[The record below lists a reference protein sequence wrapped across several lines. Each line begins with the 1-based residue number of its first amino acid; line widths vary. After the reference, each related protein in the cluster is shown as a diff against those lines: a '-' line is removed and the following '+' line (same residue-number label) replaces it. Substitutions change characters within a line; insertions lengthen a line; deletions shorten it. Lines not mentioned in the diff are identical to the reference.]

1 MFSEKWNINVDLS
14 FKFSTDEDARQGMA
28 SDGGM
33 LKDSRVKL
41 YLSSR
46 TEMEKIIEE
55 TRQQHLAMQAAVSG
69 GSNMASTSAAAVV
82 GQRPFVGGPFAPSAT
97 PAAAHIN
104 PSLSGP
110 PGLRPTSSTIG
121 GNFHL
126 HMDPSQSHPGG
137 YDHQIY
143 QQQQPQSHQPFN
155 PSQNML
161 AGGGQNPV
169 HAGGFPPHMNP
180 SQTYV
185 PHLSQ
190 GGPHIPQHFGPR
202 AREVIDEPPL
212 LPYVGGQQ
220 MLHGPS
226 GEMQDMY
233 GHGVPQRFDQNRRN
247 SRDSPP
253 DVLDRNRDMGRAGYR
268 SKERSRRDRQERDKE
283 RGLDMGRRGRRSRS
297 RSRSGSRGRGRDRR
311 RRSRSDS
318 RERARNSRDRDRDR
332 NGKLSKSG
340 LLPTPAEEME
350 GKLPNEHVP
359 DTSVQ
364 LRLLSGDLTYRDI
377 RDYLSGINVPNT
389 CIKMINALDGYRF
402 GLAYIRFTSNE
413 DKLKALTRHNGKE
426 KCTYLYIWPKMELIV
441 FFCFVFRYDTWLSCP
456 NIQR

>member
-1 MFSEKWNINVDLS
+1 MSIFQ

-46 TEMEKIIEE
+46 TEMQKIIEE
-55 TRQQHLAMQAAVSG
+55 TRQQHLAMQGAASG
-69 GSNMASTSAAAVV
+69 GSNMAPTSAV
-82 GQRPFVGGPFAPSAT
+82 QRPFTGGPFAPSAA
-97 PAAAHIN
+97 PAAHSN
-104 PSLSGP
+104 PPISGP
-110 PGLRPTSSTIG
+110 PGLRATSSTSG
-121 GNFHL
+121 SNFHM
-126 HMDPSQSHPGG
+126 HMDPSQGHPGG
-137 YDHQIY
+137 YDHQMY
-143 QQQQPQSHQPFN
+143 QQPQLQSHQPYN

-180 SQTYV
+180 SQTYA
-185 PHLSQ
+185 PHLPQ

-202 AREVIDEPPL
+202 MREVIEEPPL
-212 LPYVGGQQ
+212 LPYGGGQQ
-220 MLHGPS
+220 MLHGP
-226 GEMQDMY
+226 GGDMQDVY
-233 GHGVPQRFDQNRRN
+233 AHGGPQRFDQNRRN
-247 SRDSPP
+247 SRDTPP
-253 DVLDRNRDMGRAGYR
+253 DVQDRNRDMGRAGYR
-268 SKERSRRDRQERDKE
+268 SKERSRRDRQDRDKE
-283 RGLDMGRRGRRSRS
+283 RGSDMGRRGRRS

-332 NGKLSKSG
+332 KLSKSG
-340 LLPTPAEEME
+340 LLPTPAEELE
-350 GKLPNEHVP
+350 ANQQNENVP

-364 LRLLSGDLTYRDI
+364 LRLLTGDLTYRDI

-413 DKLKALTRHNGKE
+413 DKLKALSRHNGKE
-426 KCTYLYIWPKMELIV
+426 N
-441 FFCFVFRYDTWLSCP
+441 LS
-456 NIQR
+456 QFYS